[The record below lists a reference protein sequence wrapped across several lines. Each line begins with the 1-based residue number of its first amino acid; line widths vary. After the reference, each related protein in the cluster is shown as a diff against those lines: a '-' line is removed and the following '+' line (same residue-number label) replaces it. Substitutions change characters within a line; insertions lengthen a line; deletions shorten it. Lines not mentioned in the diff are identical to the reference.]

1 MIELL
6 QEARRLGVVVQAS
19 IYGYCMV
26 MAGSIVGLQCHSDQP
41 WRANHSARLL
51 SESIEIAQDIGL
63 YWKNVAT
70 MVCHR
75 IKGPHGSSFALIE
88 FKDSSITDIWF
99 STKTISIQAIFLQRF
114 SDLRITYSQLAS
126 EEPQIIGL
134 SQAKEDF
141 MWFLVDYSTISN
153 STESDQ
159 QASTN
164 LDQWGAMQ
172 STWFDLFGTFPV
184 DVAPDSVNQMGAPS
198 RLNFPEAPCIDMGSL
213 SSGVHEDVL

>member
-63 YWKNVAT
+63 YWKNIAT
-70 MVCHR
+70 M
-75 IKGPHGSSFALIE
+75 
-88 FKDSSITDIWF
+88 
-99 STKTISIQAIFLQRF
+99 AIFLQRF
-114 SDLRITYSQLAS
+114 SDLRIAYSQLAS